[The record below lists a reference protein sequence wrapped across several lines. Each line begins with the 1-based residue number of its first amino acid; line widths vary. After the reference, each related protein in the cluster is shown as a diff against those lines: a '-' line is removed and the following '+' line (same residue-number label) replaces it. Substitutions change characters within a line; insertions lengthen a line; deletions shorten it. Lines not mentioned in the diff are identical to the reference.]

1 MEIAR
6 INVGKKGL
14 TESLLNEIN
23 LLLDKRGIVKVKLL
37 RNSGMRENKELVVK
51 ELIERLG
58 CRVTDVRGFVIT
70 IER

>member
-23 LLLDKRGIVKVKLL
+23 LLLEKRGIVKVKLL

-51 ELIERLG
+51 ELIEKLG

>member
-23 LLLDKRGIVKVKLL
+23 LLLEKRGIVKVKLL
-37 RNSGMRENKELVVK
+37 KNSGMRENKELVVK

>member
-23 LLLDKRGIVKVKLL
+23 LLLEKRGIVKVKLL